1 MSLRASALQRAKQSP
16 LKRVILFDES
26 QPLNWRLL
34 RQRTARNDMQRLV
47 AQPEG
52 LPRHEAG
59 LQPAEMDKKITR
71 LNSNK
76 PEEESV
82 NKENYASEISLL

>member
-1 MSLRASALQRAKQSP
+1 MGCCA
-16 LKRVILFDES
+16 
-26 QPLNWRLL
+26 
-34 RQRTARNDMQRLV
+34 LV

-59 LQPAEMDKKITR
+59 FQPAEMDKKITR
-71 LNSNK
+71 LNSNQ

-82 NKENYASEISLL
+82 NKENHATEISLL

>member
-1 MSLRASALQRAKQSP
+1 MACWPKSLHCAQSI
-16 LKRVILFDES
+16 R
-26 QPLNWRLL
+26 
-34 RQRTARNDMQRLV
+34 ARNAGAGAETEKELSLMGYCALV

-59 LQPAEMDKKITR
+59 LQPAEMDKKIRR
-71 LNSNK
+71 LNSNQ

-82 NKENYASEISLL
+82 NKENHATEISLL